1 MKAKEFLNYAMH
13 VSATITMIIWA
24 VWLCVYLSGC
34 ATMTIRTE
42 AGADADGKPFMIQE
56 VSGKAKAVI
65 EASRQTLDGT
75 LTIDPDTGI
84 LTVEI
89 KSGQAV
95 EGLEVDGL
103 DAIVDVFSK
112 TIARIVSIY
121 APVP

>member
-1 MKAKEFLNYAMH
+1 MKMKEFLNYAQN

-24 VWLCVYLSGC
+24 VWLCLYLGGC

-42 AGADADGKPFMIQE
+42 AGADADGKPFMVQE

-84 LTVEI
+84 LTVDI

-103 DAIVDVFSK
+103 DAIAGFFAK
-112 TIARIVSIY
+112 TLAEIVSIY
-121 APVP
+121 APHP